1 MRRLTVPAGD
11 VRVTARC
18 PREAWLILTVTVAC
32 STRRLLALRSKLRVM
47 PVAQVR
53 KPNTETME
61 VWLAAEYN
69 YLPVRIRFIG
79 RDGAP
84 TGEQIVTD
92 IRVGNE

>member
-1 MRRLTVPAGD
+1 MLF
-11 VRVTARC
+11 
-18 PREAWLILTVTVAC
+18 
-32 STRRLLALRSKLRVM
+32 RS
-47 PVAQVR
+47 QVR

-79 RDGAP
+79 RDGTP